1 MDAIVPQ
8 THWIKLELDSE
19 QFEQIKKRAE
29 AEGLRYRGGRIEKSA
44 INGIEHYRLDV
55 KRYPMTKTERDGAI
69 VYLTILV
76 GVLAVALIAVK
87 IMNQLFGV

>member
-44 INGIEHYRLDV
+44 INGIEHYRLD
-55 KRYPMTKTERDGAI
+55 PMTKTERDGAI